1 VSEQVVTLVVDEPGA
16 LANAAYKRL
25 AEQLSDA
32 EVGRPDPDTGVFDV
46 TLDSDSR
53 DEALNHVWNALAAA
67 GADDEIVFLEHPDVP
82 EHWRS
87 RPA

>member
-1 VSEQVVTLVVDEPGA
+1 MSQVVTLVIDQPGPAGDAA
-16 LANAAYKRL
+16 LERL

-32 EVGRPDPDTGVFDV
+32 QLAPPDPDTGVFDV
-46 TLDSDSR
+46 TLDAESR
-53 DEALNHVWNALAAA
+53 EEALNRVWNALAAA

>member
-1 VSEQVVTLVVDEPGA
+1 MTLLVDQPGPA
-16 LANAAYKRL
+16 GNAAYRRL
-25 AEQLSDA
+25 VEQLSDA
-32 EVGRPDPDTGVFDV
+32 QVEQPEADTGVFDV

-67 GADDEIVFLEHPDVP
+67 GADDEILFLEHPDVP